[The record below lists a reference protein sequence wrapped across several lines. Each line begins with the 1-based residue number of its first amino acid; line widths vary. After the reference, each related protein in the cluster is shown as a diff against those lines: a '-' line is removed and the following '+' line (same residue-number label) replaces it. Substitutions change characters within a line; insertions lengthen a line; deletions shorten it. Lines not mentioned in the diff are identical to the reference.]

1 MALDLEAAFD
11 GKRVL
16 VTGGLGFIGSHVARR
31 LFALG
36 ARVSVV
42 DALVPGC
49 GGNPF
54 NLHDLRDR
62 LEVTVADV
70 CDESVIADLVQG
82 RDYVFNLV
90 GQVSHLDSMD
100 APRADLENNCRAPL
114 SVLEACR
121 RRNPA
126 SRVVFA
132 STRQIYGRPRYLP
145 VDESHPC
152 EPVDVNGIHK
162 WAGESYHSTY
172 HRVHGIRAV
181 SLRLTNTYGPGMLVR
196 HPRQGFMGWFLR
208 KVVEGGVV
216 EVMGDGTQLRDLNY
230 VEDVVEAML
239 LAAVSPGAW
248 GQVYNLGA
256 QPPISLLE
264 LSELM
269 IRIAGRGSC
278 RLVPFPADRK
288 RIDIGS
294 VYTDYGKIR
303 RELGWEPRV
312 SLEEGLER
320 SIRFYR
326 QNLPYY
332 LSEPAGKS

>member
-1 MALDLEAAFD
+1 VVLDLRAAFD

-16 VTGGLGFIGSHVARR
+16 VAGGLGFIGSHVSRR
-31 LFALG
+31 LLELG
-36 ARVSVV
+36 AGVSVV

-54 NLHDLRDR
+54 NLHDIRDSV
-62 LEVTVADV
+62 EVTIGDV
-70 CDESVIADLVQG
+70 RDDSAIGDLVEG
-82 RDYVFNLV
+82 RDYVFNLA
-90 GQVSHLDSMD
+90 GQVSHVDSIED
-100 APRADLENNCRAPL
+100 PGADLENNCRAPL

-126 SRVVFA
+126 CKVVYA

-152 EPVDVNGIHK
+152 DPVDVNGVHK
-162 WAGESYHSTY
+162 WAGERYHSIY
-172 HRVHGIRAV
+172 HSVHGIGAV
-181 SLRLTNTYGPGMLVR
+181 SLRLTNTYGPGQLVR

-208 KVVEGGVV
+208 QVVEGGVI
-216 EVMGDGTQLRDLNY
+216 EVMGDGDQLRDLNF

-239 LAAVSPGAW
+239 LAAASPDAR
-248 GQVYNLGA
+248 GQVYNLGG
-256 QPPISLLE
+256 QSPISLRA

-269 IRIAGRGSC
+269 IRIGGNGSL
-278 RLVPFPADRK
+278 RFVPFPADRAK
-288 RIDIGS
+288 IDIGS
-294 VYTDYGKIR
+294 VYADYGKIR

-320 SIRFYR
+320 SIRFLSS
-326 QNLPYY
+326 NLSHY
-332 LSEPAGKS
+332 LP